1 MNYDFLSPLFFFP
14 FRVNVSACIRRDPSA
29 MSCSLRHIQK
39 YCDPGTENRNFVN
52 FGEFITK
59 SYFGT
64 LLLPYMYV
72 WFFLLT
78 DTYD

>member
-1 MNYDFLSPLFFFP
+1 
-14 FRVNVSACIRRDPSA
+14 

-52 FGEFITK
+52 FGEFIKK

-72 WFFLLT
+72 CFSFAN
-78 DTYD
+78 